1 MNGLYIVM
9 TNPIIGYS
17 KLSQAAVS
25 YEVPAIQLRMKNYD
39 IDKSKIA
46 NEIRNITNNS
56 KTLFIINDDIQL
68 AIDSDA
74 DGVHLGQ
81 NDIPLIE
88 AKKIW
93 NNPQKIFGVSTHN
106 LEQAKQAVKKG
117 ADYIGIGPIYATN
130 SKQQLDPIL
139 GIKSAKKI
147 NDECEC
153 SSFAIGG
160 INQKNLKNVKKIGT
174 SGFCV
179 LSAINDSKHPEK
191 IIRSFQES
199 W

>member
-1 MNGLYIVM
+1 MNGLYLII
-9 TNPIIGYS
+9 TNPIIGYAE
-17 KLSQAAVS
+17 LTRIAVS
-25 YEVPAIQLRMKNYD
+25 CEVPIIQLRIKDSNSN
-39 IDKSKIA
+39 KLKIA
-46 NEIRNITNNS
+46 KEIRNITNNS

-68 AIDSDA
+68 AIESNS

-81 NDIPLIE
+81 NDTPVIE

-93 NNPQKIFGVSTHN
+93 NNPQKLFGVSTHN

-153 SSFAIGG
+153 TSFAIGG

-179 LSAINDSKHPEK
+179 LSAINDSKNPEK
-191 IIRSFQES
+191 IIRSFKEN

>member
-1 MNGLYIVM
+1 MNGLYLII
-9 TNPIIGYS
+9 TNPFIGYTE
-17 KLSQAAVS
+17 LTRIAVS
-25 YEVPAIQLRMKNYD
+25 CEVPIIQLRIKDSNSN
-39 IDKSKIA
+39 KLKIA
-46 NEIRNITNNS
+46 KEIRNITNNS

-68 AIDSDA
+68 AIESNS

-81 NDIPLIE
+81 NDTPVIE

-93 NNPQKIFGVSTHN
+93 NNPQKLFGVSTHN

-153 SSFAIGG
+153 TSFAIGG
-160 INQKNLKNVKKIGT
+160 INQKNLKKVKKIGT

-179 LSAINDSKHPEK
+179 LSAINDSKNPEK
-191 IIRSFQES
+191 IIRSFKEN